1 MTRLAPVPGVR
12 GNLLTLALGM
22 TRQWWRHLLAVAA
35 ATAVVTTLVIGSL
48 GVGDG
53 IQQGLRR
60 QAAQRLGGIK
70 AAVLSQTPFRADLAQ
85 RLGRALQE
93 AGGTPATALVPAS
106 LRQIRVIRPA
116 STGRSR
122 ATSVAWLVGC
132 DQAATLGFAKPCPEV
147 LGEGVALS
155 EHLAAVLDLAVGDAV
170 VLRAATGS
178 PIPADTPLGDRRDRS
193 RSRRLRVTALLP
205 PGSVGDFSLQ
215 PSQPS
220 PGVAL
225 VSLAVAQDLL
235 EQPGRAD
242 VILAT
247 QADASRVSDTATQT
261 MAETLAQ
268 RLPLTLADLGLVGA
282 ATAVTQPWRLTSER
296 LVLEPAVDEAAATVL
311 GPRGGVPTLVFLANR
326 IWPVGAPAD
335 VSVPYSTILGIDGVQ
350 HPWGKLVD
358 AAGKILP
365 RPVGDEVI
373 INQWMATDLAAQGH
387 PVAVGDRL
395 QIAFFAAET
404 LHGQAVEES
413 FTCQISGI
421 AAMEGLAV
429 ARDVVPTVNGVTD
442 EASIADWDPPF
453 PFDRQR
459 VRATPPE
466 DQDERYWQEYAATP
480 KVFMPLERA
489 RQLAGSRFGETTAW
503 HLPALTGEQAEQV
516 VADLAAAIP
525 PAAVGLQ
532 VVPLAAAAAVAASG
546 STPFGLLFL
555 ALSSFVI
562 IAGFILLWLLF
573 GLFVASRTRA
583 LGILAAVGWPPARLA
598 SLLVLVASPAVVGGV
613 VAGLVLGPLWAQLLL
628 ARLGG
633 VWTARVAEQTAVVF
647 AGGLPTVSTLLLG
660 AGGASLVAWLAV
672 WLAARRA
679 GRRQPLWLVRGGQ
692 MAADCLPSW
701 CRLRSP
707 ARTLSGLA
715 VRGLGR
721 RPSRSLAVVAMVALA
736 EFLIVFVAGFEL
748 TEPSATASRETPTGG
763 WTHLLRF
770 AAPTSLNPTL
780 PETSGDR
787 GLSTVQRNLLH
798 RCELI
803 LLRST
808 GGEDANCSNLYATT
822 RPVVLGLPPA
832 FLGRGGFRFVANAAL
847 PAGVH
852 SPWRLLTTTAE
863 VPEAVPV
870 ILDAATAQ
878 WALKLG
884 GVGATFRF
892 AADTG
897 TILADDEP
905 GGLLCQIVGLLEPGI
920 LQGTLLV
927 SEAAFTRLF
936 PRESGYRL
944 AVLQAPA
951 ELLEDTAGRAA
962 VAGAVTAAWSD
973 CGVEVELAADRLRQ
987 LFAVQNTFLAGFQ
1000 ALGTLGLMLGTAGVA
1015 AVAVQGAVERR
1026 GSLAVLQALGFRR
1039 ARLAALLWLEMMLQV
1054 IVGITTGATLGLAA
1068 ALPFLS
1074 GSRLGLPWGWL
1085 GLSVVGTL
1093 LVATVAGVVAV
1104 WSIAIPR
1111 RPVEE

>member
-1 MTRLAPVPGVR
+1 MTQPAPVPDVR
-12 GNLLTLALGM
+12 GNLLSLAFGM
-22 TRQWWRHLLAVAA
+22 TRQWWRQLLSVAA
-35 ATAVVTTLVIGSL
+35 ATAVVTTLVVGSL

-60 QAAQRLGGIK
+60 QATQRLGGIK

-85 RLGRALQE
+85 RLGSALQE
-93 AGGTPATALVPAS
+93 AGGTPAMALVPAG
-106 LRQIRVIRPA
+106 LRQITVTRPA

-132 DQAATLGFAKPCPEV
+132 DQASTLGFAKPCPKK
-147 LGEGVALS
+147 LDEGVALS
-155 EHLAAVLDLAVGDAV
+155 DQLAAMLEVSVGDAV

-178 PIPADTPLGDRRDRS
+178 VIPSDTPLGDRRDRS
-193 RSRRLRVTALLP
+193 RSRRLRVAALLP
-205 PGSVGDFSLQ
+205 SGTVGDFSLQ
-215 PSQPS
+215 PSQPT

-225 VSLAVAQDLL
+225 VSLKVAQDLL
-235 EQPGRAD
+235 QQPGRAD
-242 VILAT
+242 VILAVKT
-247 QADASRVSDTATQT
+247 DDSFASNASTPAS
-261 MAETLAQ
+261 AETLAR
-268 RLPLTLADLGLVGA
+268 RLAPSLADIGLVWAASA
-282 ATAVTQPWRLTSER
+282 ATKPWRLTSER
-296 LVLEPAVDEAAATVL
+296 LLLKPAVDEAAAAVL
-311 GPRGGVPTLVFLANR
+311 GPPGGQPTLVFLANE
-326 IWPVGAPAD
+326 IKPLGSPED
-335 VSVPYSTILGIDGVQ
+335 VSVPYSTILGINDIR
-350 HPWGKLVD
+350 HPCGKLVD
-358 AAGKILP
+358 AGGNVLP
-365 RPVGDEVI
+365 SPKGDEAI
-373 INQWMATDLAAQGH
+373 INQWMAADFAAQGQ
-387 PVAVGDRL
+387 PVVVGDRL
-395 QIAFFAAET
+395 RITFFGAET
-404 LHGQAVEES
+404 LGGQAKEET
-413 FTCQISGI
+413 FTFQISGI
-421 AAMEGLAV
+421 AAMDGLAV
-429 ARDVVPTVNGVTD
+429 ARDVVPPVTGVTD

-466 DQDERYWQEYAATP
+466 DQDERYWQKYAATP

-503 HLPALTGEQAEQV
+503 HLPPLTVGQAEQLG
-516 VADLAAAIP
+516 AELAAAIP

-532 VVPLAAAAAVAASG
+532 VVPVAAAAASAASG

-562 IAGFILLWLLF
+562 IAGLILLWLLF
-573 GLFVASRTRA
+573 GLFVASRTRT
-583 LGILAAVGWPPARLA
+583 LGILAAVGWSPGRLA

-613 VAGLVLGPLWAQLLL
+613 AAGLFLGPLWAQLLL

-633 VWTARVAEQTAVVF
+633 VWTDRVAEQTAVVF
-647 AGGLPTVSTLLLG
+647 AGGLPTMSTLLLG
-660 AGGASLVAWLAV
+660 AGGATLVAWLAV

-679 GRRQPLWLVRGGQ
+679 GHRQPLRLFRGGQ
-692 MAADCLPSW
+692 MTAASLPSW

-715 VRGLGR
+715 IRGLGR
-721 RPSRSLAVVAMVALA
+721 RPGRSLGVVAMVALA

-748 TEPSATASRETPTGG
+748 TEPSATASRGTPTGG

-798 RCELI
+798 RCELV
-803 LLRST
+803 LLRSNR
-808 GGEDANCSNLYATT
+808 GEDANCSNLYATT

-832 FLGRGGFRFVANAAL
+832 FLGRGGFRFVAHAAL

-852 SPWRLLTTTAE
+852 NPWQLLTTTAE

-897 TILADDEP
+897 TILADDDP
-905 GGLLCQIVGLLEPGI
+905 GGLHCQIVGLLEPGI

-936 PRESGYRL
+936 PQESGYRL

-951 ELLEDTAGRAA
+951 ELLEDPAGRAA
-962 VAGAVTAAWSD
+962 VAGAVAAAWSD
-973 CGVEVELAADRLRQ
+973 CGVEVELAVDRLRR

-1000 ALGTLGLMLGTAGVA
+1000 ALGTLGLMLGTAGVG

-1026 GSLAVLQALGFRR
+1026 GSLAVLQAVGFRR
-1039 ARLAALLWLEMMLQV
+1039 ARLAQLLWLEMMLQV
-1054 IVGITTGATLGLAA
+1054 IVGIATGATLGLAA

-1093 LVATVAGVVAV
+1093 LTATVAGVVAV
-1104 WSIAIPR
+1104 WSIAIPP